1 MKGFCNANYI
11 NHIVWPFHYLD
22 GNLAFLWIFLY
33 STFCF
38 DVFSIAWFIL
48 FNNIM
53 IDITQ

>member
-38 DVFSIAWFIL
+38 VAWFIL
-48 FNNIM
+48 FNNIR